1 MSVGARFNIQHT
13 LNKPVYGILILL
25 FVTLF
30 VYYPVLNAHLLHF
43 DDLGM
48 VQELSNPYQPP
59 SIKDF
64 FLSGTHS
71 RYYRPL
77 LLSSFV
83 LDHYIWQ
90 QQAAGY
96 HLTNYLLHA
105 ANALLLFFIL
115 SRLTVKFNFDNKL
128 LPLGGSLLFALHPLT
143 CESVAWVSGRTDVLA
158 AFFCL
163 SAFLFYQHNSRTGA
177 AICLLLG
184 LLSKE
189 SALSI
194 IPVIALADFWIRRW
208 EGKKIK
214 QAIFS
219 SLSWIITLSAPLLIY
234 LYLRTGGVFSVDTGV
249 KEALSNKIIIDKP
262 VGNIGY
268 YLNAA
273 ISYCAR
279 LLSAGSFY
287 IKKLFIPFPLNFA
300 IYKID
305 NRLYLLLS
313 ALIMLPA
320 VYMALKKNSTILGWT
335 ALLVAGFFPGLFV
348 ATSEMAWM
356 PFAERYLYL
365 ACAVWAAFMVFSGQ
379 WLITRFPLNG
389 KKITVYIFTALIL
402 LWGTTTSL
410 RISTWHDD
418 SRLWTAA
425 YRSSPASGKIMYKYG
440 MTLIGTGR
448 RKAGLKII
456 KDSLKIIRDGKWRA
470 YALITLGNE
479 AMSVHD
485 FTAAGQRYQKALKAD
500 DGYFTQSALA
510 AFYAGLPALTPAD
523 LKKNTDR
530 AVSHY
535 IAAYKLKNDPNFL
548 FQAAK
553 LLIKNNQ
560 NAAKKLYREIID
572 KHPTSQEAAFASQTL
587 YYWGQQHGT

>member
-1 MSVGARFNIQHT
+1 MSAGTRFNIQQT
-13 LNKPVYGILILL
+13 LNKPVYGVLILL
-25 FVTLF
+25 FVTLA

-90 QQAAGY
+90 QEATGY

-105 ANALLLFFIL
+105 ANVLLLYFIL
-115 SRLTVKFNFDNKL
+115 SRLAGQFNFGNKL

-163 SAFLFYQHNSRTGA
+163 GAFLFYQHNSRTGA

-189 SALSI
+189 SALAI
-194 IPVIALADFWIRRW
+194 IPVTALADFWIKRW
-208 EGKKIK
+208 EGKKFK
-214 QAIFS
+214 QAVFS
-219 SLSWIITLSAPLLIY
+219 SLSWIITLSAPLTIY
-234 LYLRTGGVFSVDTGV
+234 LYLRTGGTFSLDTGV
-249 KEALSNKIIIDKP
+249 KEALSNKIIVAKP
-262 VGNIGY
+262 AGNLGY
-268 YLNAA
+268 YLSAA
-273 ISYCAR
+273 ADYCAR

-300 IYKID
+300 IYKI
-305 NRLYLLLS
+305 NERLYLLLS
-313 ALIMLPA
+313 ALVLLPA
-320 VYMALKKNSTILGWT
+320 AYMALKKNSTILGWT
-335 ALLVAGFFPGLFV
+335 ALLWAGFFPGLLV
-348 ATSEMAWM
+348 ATSRMAWM

-365 ACAVWAAFMVFSGQ
+365 ACAIWAAFMVFAGQ
-379 WLITRFPLNG
+379 WLITRFPNG
-389 KKITVYIFTALIL
+389 KRVTAYIFTVLIL
-402 LWGTTTSL
+402 LWGTTTVF

-418 SRLWTAA
+418 FRLWTAA
-425 YRSSPASGKIMYKYG
+425 YKSSPASGKIMYKYG
-440 MTLIGTGR
+440 VALIGEGK
-448 RKAGLKII
+448 RKTGLKMIKEALKTI
-456 KDSLKIIRDGKWRA
+456 KDDKWRA

-479 AMSVHD
+479 AMNVHD
-485 FTAAGQRYQKALKAD
+485 FTWAGQRYREALKAN
-500 DGYFTQSALA
+500 DGDFEQSSLA
-510 AFYAGLPALTPAD
+510 AFYARLPTLKPKD
-523 LKKNTDR
+523 MKKNIDR
-530 AVSHY
+530 AVRHY
-535 IAAYKLKNDPNFL
+535 MAAYKLRNDPNFL
-548 FQAAK
+548 FQAAR
-553 LLIKNNQ
+553 LLIKNNHD
-560 NAAKKLYREIID
+560 AAKKLYREIID
-572 KHPTSQEAAFASQTL
+572 KHPTSQEAVFASRTL
-587 YYWGQQHGT
+587 HYWGRQHGI